1 MTLKVKSLKEKTVE
15 ESDGLRI
22 LIARYRPR
30 YLSKSNETWNEWWKE
45 LAPSKSLHKDYM
57 KDKKIDWTEYKKRF
71 LMEMKS
77 TDAQERI
84 RKLKQLVNDGKDIT
98 LLCYCD
104 FTIVGDHCHRY
115 IIKNLVENM

>member
-1 MTLKVKSLKEKTVE
+1 
-15 ESDGLRI
+15 
-22 LIARYRPR
+22 
-30 YLSKSNETWNEWWKE
+30 
-45 LAPSKSLHKDYM
+45 M

-84 RKLKQLVNDGKDIT
+84 RKLKQLVNDGKDIA

>member
-15 ESDGLRI
+15 EFDGLRI

-84 RKLKQLVNDGKDIT
+84 RKLKKLVNDGKDIT

-104 FTIVGDHCHRY
+104 STIVGDHCHRY